1 MQMSKKSLNVTLE
14 KQLSQMVYQLVC
26 DIKSAR
32 NAELILETILSPM
45 ELTAVI
51 KRVSIAYWLSKN
63 RKYDNIKNNLMVS
76 SASISDIQ
84 RHIKS
89 AGWQEVLRHINAEEW
104 AGIWENKI
112 KGIFKKR

>member
-1 MQMSKKSLNVTLE
+1 MQMSKKTLNVTLE
-14 KQLSQMVYQLVC
+14 KQLAQTVYQLIC
-26 DIKSAR
+26 DIKSVHDAK
-32 NAELILETILSPM
+32 LILGTILSPM
-45 ELTAVI
+45 ELAAVI

-63 RKYDNIKNNLMVS
+63 RKYENIKNNLMVS

-104 AGIWENKI
+104 AGIWEAKI
-112 KGIFKKR
+112 KNVFKR

>member
-1 MQMSKKSLNVTLE
+1 MQMSKKTLNVTLE
-14 KQLSQMVYQLVC
+14 KQLSQTVYQLIC
-26 DIKSAR
+26 DIKSMRDAK
-32 NAELILETILSPM
+32 LILETILSPM

-84 RHIKS
+84 RHLKS
-89 AGWQEVLRHINAEEW
+89 TGWQEVLRHINAEEW
-104 AGIWENKI
+104 AGVWEQKI
-112 KGIFKKR
+112 KSVFKR